1 MNRTIRIG
9 VDIGSTT
16 IKVVA
21 IDEHN
26 NIIFQKYLRHFSNVV
41 STLRNVVDDV
51 HSALAGRFLSIA
63 FTGSAGM
70 GLSEKIGHAFVQ
82 EVVACTHAV
91 KQMIPHTDT
100 VIELGGE
107 DAKITYFGATLE
119 QRMNGV
125 CAGGTGAFID
135 QMAVLLNTDPQGLNE
150 LAKNYKTIYPV
161 ASRCGVFAKT
171 DIQNLMNEGAS
182 KEDIAASIFQAVVN
196 QTIGSLA
203 QGRPIKGRVAFLG
216 GPLHFL
222 PELRKRFIET
232 LNLTEE
238 QVITPKEAQY
248 FVALGAAMSSGDK
261 SETVE
266 CMYDR
271 FPLELDL
278 RESNKELKL
287 EPLFKDKEDYLKF
300 KNRHEENKIQRKDLA
315 TYEGRSFL
323 GIDAGSTTSK
333 LVLLSEAGELLY
345 SYYNSNC
352 GKPLESVVEAV
363 KELYT
368 LMNNKTVIA
377 GAAVTGYGEN
387 LIKSALRIDIGEVE
401 TVAHLK
407 AAKNFQPDVTFVLDI
422 GGQDMKSFFVKDGVI
437 DNIML
442 NEACSSGCGSFIETF
457 AQSNSMAVEDFAQ
470 VALKA
475 KQPVDLGTR
484 CTVFINSKVKQA
496 QKEGIEIEDIS
507 AGLAISVVKNALFK
521 VIRLKDVKELG
532 DKIVVQGGTFK
543 NDAVLR
549 SLEMLVGV
557 DVIRPD
563 IAGLMGAYGAA
574 LIAQERCSY
583 NEKSTIIEAAELAG
597 FSTETKTRRCNLCTN
612 RCLITTRI
620 FSNGSEYSSGNR
632 CERGVNIDKVKN
644 DLPDLYAYKNKRLFS
659 YKPKPIREAK
669 RGKIG
674 IIRALNMFEDYPFW
688 FTFFNELDYR
698 VVLSDPTSEKTYTNG
713 MDTIPS
719 ETVCY
724 PAKLAH
730 GHIVNLVEKGVPKI
744 FYPCIPYNICEN
756 SSADNCYN
764 CPVVTSYPET
774 IDGNMEIL
782 EERGVRFYKPF
793 LPINDP
799 KRMAERLFEELQDE
813 HITKKE
819 IKAALEKAYKE
830 LYSYKKDVQDQGSIV
845 VDYIKNNNLKAVVLA
860 GRPYHIDP
868 KINHGFP
875 ELLKSYGF
883 AVLSEDAVNH
893 LGDFIR
899 PLRVVDQWM
908 YHSRLYN
915 AAAFSAKEKNF
926 QLVQITS
933 FGCGL
938 DAVTTDQAKEITEHD
953 NKIYTCVKFDEINNI
968 GSVRIRIRSLLAA
981 ILERENFDSQKP
993 VKLEKYKYDRVH
1005 FTKEMAQ
1012 KHTILAP
1019 QMSPIHF
1026 QFLENCFK
1034 NTPYNIVIP
1043 EIDEKEAIVEGLKY
1057 IHNDACYPCIIVTGH
1072 LLTALKSGK
1081 YDINNT
1087 SVILSQTC
1095 GGCRATNY
1103 IPLMRKAL
1111 TDAGLPDIPVL
1122 SIWGEKSSGFKLNMD
1137 LIRKMILSVLY
1148 GDLLMQLT
1156 CRTRPY
1162 EKEKGQ
1168 IDALYKKWVEKCIN
1182 DPLKRKIFKKN
1193 ICEMIREFDNIE
1205 LDETIKKPRVGIVGE
1220 ILVKFHPGSNNH
1232 IVETLERE
1240 GAEVVIPDMFS
1251 FFQYSLFD
1259 NITKHKLL
1267 SGSFTNRVVADFF
1280 IATLNFLRKDIKNEL
1295 KNSKRFFP
1303 LHDIKTMA
1311 KKTDNF
1317 ISVGNMTGEGW
1328 FLVGEMLSLL
1338 EDGVD
1343 NVVCLQPFGCLPNHI
1358 IGKGIIKKIRKS
1370 YPKANIVPLDFD
1382 PGISSVNQLNRIK
1395 LMLSAAKTS

>member
-16 IKVVA
+16 IKIVA

-51 HSALAGRFLSIA
+51 HSALAGRLLSIV
-63 FTGSAGM
+63 FTGSAGI
-70 GLSEKIGHAFVQ
+70 GISEKIGHSFIQ
-82 EVVACTHAV
+82 EVIACTHAV

-107 DAKITYFGATLE
+107 DAKITYFGSTVE

-135 QMAVLLNTDPQGLNE
+135 QMAVLLDTDPEGLNE

-182 KEDIAASIFQAVVN
+182 REDIAASIFQAVVN

-248 FVALGAAMSSGDK
+248 FVALGAAMSS
-261 SETVE
+261 EREPEMTE
-266 CMYDR
+266 CMYER
-271 FPLELDL
+271 LPQEIDL
-278 RESNKELKL
+278 RESNKELVL
-287 EPLFKDKEDYLKF
+287 EPLFK
-300 KNRHEENKIQRKDLA
+300 EENDYIEFKERHGKNKIERADLA
-315 TYEGRSFL
+315 TYEGKSFL

-333 LVLLSEAGELLY
+333 LALISETGELLY
-345 SYYNSNC
+345 SYYGSNC
-352 GKPLESVVEAV
+352 GNPLESIVVAL
-363 KELYT
+363 KELYS
-368 LMNNKTVIA
+368 LINEKTVIA
-377 GAAVTGYGEN
+377 GGTVTGYGEN
-387 LIKSALRIDIGEVE
+387 LIKAALRVDVGEVE

-407 AAKNFQPDVTFVLDI
+407 AAQHFQPDVTFVLDI
-422 GGQDMKSFFVKDGVI
+422 GGQDMKSFFVKNGVI
-437 DNIML
+437 YNIML

-457 AQSNSMAVEDFAQ
+457 AQSNSMSVSEFAQ

-475 KQPVDLGTR
+475 KRPVDLGTR

-496 QKEGIEIEDIS
+496 QKEGIEIQDIS
-507 AGLAISVVKNALFK
+507 AGLAISVIKNALFK
-521 VIRLKDVKELG
+521 VIRLKDIKELG
-532 DKIVVQGGTFK
+532 DKIVVQGGAFN

-549 SLEMLVGV
+549 SLEMIVGV
-557 DVIRPD
+557 DVVRPD

-574 LIAQERCSY
+574 LIARERCFE
-583 NEKSTIIEAAELAG
+583 NKKSTIIEAAELAD
-597 FSTETKTRRCNLCTN
+597 FSTETKTRRCSLCTN

-632 CERGVNIDKVKN
+632 CERGVNLDKAKS
-644 DLPDLYAYKNKRLFS
+644 DLPDLYAYKYKRLFS
-659 YKPKPIREAK
+659 YKPKSIREAK

-674 IIRALNMFEDYPFW
+674 IPRALNMFEDYPFW
-688 FTFFNELDYR
+688 FAFFNELDYR
-698 VVLSDPTSEKTYTNG
+698 VVLSDPTSEKTYFKG

-724 PAKLAH
+724 PAKIAH
-730 GHIVNLVEKGVPKI
+730 GHIVNLIEKGVPKI
-744 FYPCIPYNICEN
+744 FYPCIPYNICED
-756 SSADNCYN
+756 SSADNCFN

-774 IDGNMEIL
+774 VDSNMDIL
-782 EERGVRFYKPF
+782 EERGIKFYRPF

-799 KRMAERLFEELQDE
+799 ERMAKRLYEELRDE
-813 HITKKE
+813 HISKKE
-819 IKAALEKAYKE
+819 IKVALEKAYQE
-830 LYSYKKDVQDQGSIV
+830 LFAYKKDVQAQGKLV
-845 VDYIKNNNLKAVVLA
+845 VDYVKENNMEAIVLA

-899 PLRVVDQWM
+899 PLRVVDQWV

-915 AAAFSAKEKNF
+915 AAAFTAKEENL

-953 NKIYTCVKFDEINNI
+953 NKIYTCVKFDEINNM

-981 ILERENFDSQKP
+981 ILERGKIASEKP
-993 VKLEKYKYDRVH
+993 VKIEKYKYERAH
-1005 FTKEMAQ
+1005 FTKEMVS

-1034 NTPYNIVIP
+1034 NTPYKIVIP
-1043 EIDEKEAIVEGLKY
+1043 EVNEKEAIVEGLKY

-1081 YDINNT
+1081 YDVNNT
-1087 SVILSQTC
+1087 SIILSQTC

-1111 TDAGLPDIPVL
+1111 TDSGLPEIPVL
-1122 SIWGEKSSGFKLNMD
+1122 SIWGEKSSGFKLNIA

-1156 CRTRPY
+1156 YRTRPY

-1168 IDALYKKWVEKCIN
+1168 IDALHKKWVEQCLST
-1182 DPLKRKIFKKN
+1182 PLERKIFKKN
-1193 ICEMIREFDNIE
+1193 ISEMIREFDNIE
-1205 LDETIKKPRVGIVGE
+1205 LDESIDKPKVGIVGE
-1220 ILVKFHPGSNNH
+1220 ILVKYHPGSNNH

-1240 GAEVVIPDMFS
+1240 GAEVVVPDMFS

-1259 NITKHKLL
+1259 NIVKHKLL
-1267 SGSFTNRVVADFF
+1267 SGSFKNRVIADLF
-1280 IATLNFLRKDIKNEL
+1280 ISTLNSLRKDIKSEL
-1295 KNSKRFFP
+1295 KKSKRFLP
-1303 LHDIKTMA
+1303 LHDIKTLAKMA
-1311 KKTDNF
+1311 EDF
-1317 ISVGNMTGEGW
+1317 LSLGNMTGEGW
-1328 FLVGEMLSLL
+1328 LLVGEIIALL
-1338 EDGVD
+1338 EDGVN

-1358 IGKGIIKKIRKS
+1358 IGKGMIKKIRKF
-1370 YPKANIVPLDFD
+1370 YPYANIVPLDFD